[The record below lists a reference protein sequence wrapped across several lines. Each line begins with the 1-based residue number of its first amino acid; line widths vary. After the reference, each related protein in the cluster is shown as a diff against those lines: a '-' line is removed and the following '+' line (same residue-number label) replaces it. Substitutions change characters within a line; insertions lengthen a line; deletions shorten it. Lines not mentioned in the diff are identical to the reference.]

1 MYWYFQQN
9 QCLNIKNHAVYNIH
23 RLVWGSFARGT
34 TAQLPI
40 VPIHNTALRTV
51 TIILI
56 ICKVIFNMLRNSE
69 NSEYHTYFKNL
80 FIDLGLDHYV
90 QSAIDIEV
98 FRAFYGQSVR
108 QSEFGKV
115 LSKSSLSMY
124 NNCRVSMGKQLYLS
138 EDFNFEASRLKL
150 LASVEDLQHFALECP
165 LYEDI
170 RADILSQIDYVFSSN
185 HMSVKFRELSSYYKL
200 LYMFGDY
207 GYDIGTEMGKEL
219 DYLTKLY
226 LVKAFNVR
234 KIVLEN

>member
-1 MYWYFQQN
+1 
-9 QCLNIKNHAVYNIH
+9 
-23 RLVWGSFARGT
+23 
-34 TAQLPI
+34 
-40 VPIHNTALRTV
+40 
-51 TIILI
+51 
-56 ICKVIFNMLRNSE
+56 
-69 NSEYHTYFKNL
+69 
-80 FIDLGLDHYV
+80 
-90 QSAIDIEV
+90 V

-124 NNCRVSMGKQLYLS
+124 NNCRDSMGKQLYLS

-150 LASVEDLQHFALECP
+150 LARTNCLSLNAALFRMSLSDNDRCSVCPLHSVEDLEHFAL

-170 RADILSQIDYVFSSN
+170 RADIFSQIEYVFSSN
-185 HMSVKFRELSSYYKL
+185 HMGIKFEELSSYYKL
-200 LYMFGDY
+200 LFMFGDY
-207 GYDIGTEMGKEL
+207 GYDISAELGKEL